1 MESNHWALNL
11 VLFEKLF
18 LREKYQN
25 TEFFLVLNTS
35 RKQSYQLKSSLTNVF
50 IFGGGICWGHSPSC
64 FLKFCVPSNQWKNTL
79 LRATWQTLAQVFSYE
94 LCKIS
99 KNTFSFRTPLVAA
112 SVERFLIKM
121 TLTLIPMDSVTN
133 WLLYI
138 FCSFVWSK
146 NKNHLFR
153 MLVVLLKEI
162 FLFFVYSESHS
173 TSKASKFNRVL

>member
-1 MESNHWALNL
+1 MCLYL
-11 VLFEKLF
+11 G
-18 LREKYQN
+18 R
-25 TEFFLVLNTS
+25 
-35 RKQSYQLKSSLTNVF
+35 
-50 IFGGGICWGHSPSC
+50 ICWGHSPSC

-79 LRATWQTLAQVFSYE
+79 LRATWETLAQVFSYE

-121 TLTLIPMDSVTN
+121 TLTLIPMDLVTN